1 MEKELRSIF
10 VVVQIEIYLDKV
22 LKLLNFSI
30 MKPDDQE
37 KKRINKNIYLMD
49 LLIFLLFILHY
60 II

>member
-30 MKPDDQE
+30 MKPDDQA
-37 KKRINKNIYLMD
+37 KKRINKNIY
-49 LLIFLLFILHY
+49 ISFIYSALYHLK
-60 II
+60 

>member
-30 MKPDDQE
+30 MKPDDQP
-37 KKRINKNIYLMD
+37 KKRINKNIYLYFFY
-49 LLIFLLFILHY
+49 L
-60 II
+60 

>member
-30 MKPDDQE
+30 MKPDDQAHKRTN
-37 KKRINKNIYLMD
+37 KKYLYFFY
-49 LLIFLLFILHY
+49 L
-60 II
+60 

>member
-37 KKRINKNIYLMD
+37 KKRINKNIYLYFFY
-49 LLIFLLFILHY
+49 L
-60 II
+60 